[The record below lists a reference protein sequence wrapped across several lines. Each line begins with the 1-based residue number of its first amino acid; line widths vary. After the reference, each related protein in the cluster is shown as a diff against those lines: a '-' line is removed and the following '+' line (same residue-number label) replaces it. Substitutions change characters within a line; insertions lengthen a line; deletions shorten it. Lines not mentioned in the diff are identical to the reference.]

1 VIVFVGG
8 DDTVTSGEGRDRCE
22 LTLYGPQRK
31 LIEDLAA
38 LGKPMALVLENGK
51 PLDISRESQLSN
63 AVLMA
68 FFGGEA
74 GAKAIAQALLG
85 HISPAGRLPI
95 SLPRSSTR
103 IPCYYSMLPGGDASF
118 MEGPKNALYPFGFG
132 LSYTS
137 FSYRDLTLEKT
148 GLCDVTVSCSITNEG
163 PVDADEVVQLYI
175 DDVESSVVTPELL
188 LKDFRRVF
196 LKAGQTERVT
206 FRLGYDQFKLMD
218 IRYNWT
224 VEPGVFRI
232 LIGAS
237 SRDIRLEGTVTL

>member
-1 VIVFVGG
+1 MHKYRI
-8 DDTVTSGEGRDRCE
+8 
-22 LTLYGPQRK
+22 LTN
-31 LIEDLAA
+31 
-38 LGKPMALVLENGK
+38 NG
-51 PLDISRESQLSN
+51 L
-63 AVLMA
+63 
-68 FFGGEA
+68 
-74 GAKAIAQALLG
+74 
-85 HISPAGRLPI
+85 H
-95 SLPRSSTR
+95 
-103 IPCYYSMLPGGDASF
+103 
-118 MEGPKNALYPFGFG
+118 
-132 LSYTS
+132 
-137 FSYRDLTLEKT
+137 
-148 GLCDVTVSCSITNEG
+148 
-163 PVDADEVVQLYI
+163 I